1 MNEHHDM
8 IRIDEEELERAIA
21 IALSVTRDMYLRF
34 AVKGDPKFQRKQGQE
49 VITYAVMRQLSRY
62 AFFRE
67 PSAFELAEGRLG
79 VLPLFPDQPAFPD
92 QDETSGSSSSG

>member
-1 MNEHHDM
+1 MTKQHDM

-34 AVKGDPKFQRKQGQE
+34 AVKGDAKFQRKHGQE

-62 AFFRE
+62 AFYRE
-67 PSAFELAEGRLG
+67 PNAFELAEGRLG
-79 VLPLFPDQPAFPD
+79 VLPLF
-92 QDETSGSSSSG
+92 EKE